1 MGVWNMDSL
10 KIQRLREQF
19 EKLTLAEKDVFIQNL
34 RQKLTG
40 SDNAEF
46 LRFLSDCELDYE
58 FESGGFEV
66 LENIST
72 VSVADGSSRVKINN
86 AKNVLSVILTILCG
100 VLWVL
105 EFMYGI
111 LAWVVSAI
119 VAVFVFALLREGF
132 SSLSYS
138 PPVFRGSM
146 FGINGG
152 ELRGGK

>member
-1 MGVWNMDSL
+1 MDSL

-34 RQKLTG
+34 RQKLAG

-58 FESGGFEV
+58 FELSGFEV

-72 VSVADGSSRVKINN
+72 ISMADGSSRVRVNK
-86 AKNVLSVILTILCG
+86 AKNFLSVILTILCG
-100 VLWVL
+100 ILWVF
-105 EFMYGI
+105 EFVFSI
-111 LAWVVSAI
+111 LAWVVSIIA
-119 VAVFVFALLREGF
+119 ALFVFALLREGF